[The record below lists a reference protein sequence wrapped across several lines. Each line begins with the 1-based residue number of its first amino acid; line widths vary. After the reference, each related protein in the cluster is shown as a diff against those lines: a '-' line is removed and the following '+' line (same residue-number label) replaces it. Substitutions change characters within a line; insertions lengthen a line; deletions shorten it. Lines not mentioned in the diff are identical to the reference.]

1 MAYSSTNPPQLVAGR
16 LGGSNGMGI
25 WMYKGTDSIANQ
37 AATGFVTNGHALDLR
52 IGDAF
57 LATVVTTAAAYVAH
71 SNGRVSAVTASS
83 AATITFVSSST

>member
-1 MAYSSTNPPQLVAGR
+1 MAYSSTNQPQL
-16 LGGSNGMGI
+16 LGGRTAGGVGMWG
-25 WMYKGTDSIANQ
+25 YVGTDSIASQ
-37 AATGFVTNGHALDLR
+37 AAVGFITDGHKLGMK

-57 LATVVTTAAAYVAH
+57 LATVVTTAGAYTAH